1 MTGEATFY
9 GVYVPW
15 LLLLAIVAWALCWG
29 ARRLLGSLGVYRW
42 VWHAALFDTA
52 LYVLI
57 LFLLTRLSAPGGL
70 FFP

>member
-1 MTGEATFY
+1 M
-9 GVYVPW
+9 
-15 LLLLAIVAWALCWG
+15 
-29 ARRLLGSLGVYRW
+29 LGSLGAYRW

-57 LFLLTRLSAPGGL
+57 LFLLTRLTAPGGL

>member
-15 LLLLAIVAWALCWG
+15 LLVLAMLAWVLCWG
-29 ARRLLGSLGVYRW
+29 ARRLLGRLGVYRW

-57 LFLLTRLSAPGGL
+57 LFSLTRLTAPGGFL
-70 FFP
+70 S